1 MTPARQQFCY
11 EYSAFISKSQ
21 QRSLRSVTVRFVRD
35 LSVPICATKAM
46 RYEEAGWAIGSLHPM
61 RGHGGKISEDGA
73 VFCCLRVPVCG
84 LTRVVAWSR
93 KYRTIDKAAQ
103 VGIQVELEFRKESYR
118 SKASFLDLEDMPVYD
133 PSDEEQH
140 IFSRKRILFCV

>member
-1 MTPARQQFCY
+1 MKIVF
-11 EYSAFISKSQ
+11 SWF
-21 QRSLRSVTVRFVRD
+21 LRILPT
-35 LSVPICATKAM
+35 CN
-46 RYEEAGWAIGSLHPM
+46 
-61 RGHGGKISEDGA
+61 
-73 VFCCLRVPVCG
+73 
-84 LTRVVAWSR
+84 
-93 KYRTIDKAAQ
+93 RTIGKAAL